1 MSMIVVASSGSS
13 AVLGTILV
21 LAPII
26 LVACIGIGV
35 FGFSPEKAQN
45 IRAAE
50 ARMPIAM
57 EEVRRIHI
65 RSPDRF
71 RHDRLDRHPFYI
83 CLHVAVFCYAICI
96 FAGAPITSNLATL
109 NHQTKMTMASCFII
123 GSALVLSG
131 SAMGIRIGRWTLLD
145 SIRDNMTSP
154 MLADDIRLPY
164 LFGCAGAFG
173 TGTSMAIYA
182 STSFRST
189 WGSLGGWMTALA
201 AVACVWLFAQLFLR
215 IRRYGRARTALID
228 RAVAQIVVGR
238 DEVD

>member
-1 MSMIVVASSGSS
+1 MTAEAVSSGSS
-13 AVLGTILV
+13 VILGAVLV

-50 ARMPIAM
+50 AKMPIAM

-109 NHQTKMTMASCFII
+109 NQQTKMTMASCFII
-123 GSALVLSG
+123 GAALVLSG
-131 SAMGIRIGRWTLLD
+131 SAMGIKIGRWTVLT
-145 SIRDNMTSP
+145 SIRDNITSP

-164 LFGCAGAFG
+164 LFGCAGAFAI
-173 TGTSMAIYA
+173 GTSMAIYA
-182 STSFRST
+182 TTSFRST
-189 WGSLGGWMTALA
+189 LGSLGGWMTALA
-201 AVACVWLFAQLFLR
+201 AIGCTWLFGQYFFR
-215 IRRYGRARTALID
+215 IRRYDRARTALID
-228 RAVAQIVVGR
+228 RAVAQIVGPA